1 MSSGRGE
8 NLAQRVAHTKASGSS
23 APPQQEPAAV
33 PAIKHCWY
41 DGPHGRQAA
50 LLLEW
55 RRLGDGFDG
64 RIAVAVP
71 DASGW
76 GPLATH
82 PPDDELKR
90 TPDAHHIVVAGR
102 KWRATP
108 ASRPS
113 CGPSSWPS

>member
-8 NLAQRVAHTKASGSS
+8 NLAQRVANTIASGST
-23 APPQQEPAAV
+23 APAQQPADPV

-55 RRLGDGFDG
+55 RKVGNGFDG

-76 GPLATH
+76 GLV
-82 PPDDELKR
+82 EMWV
-90 TPDAHHIVVAGR
+90 DAALLEPGS
-102 KWRATP
+102 A
-108 ASRPS
+108 
-113 CGPSSWPS
+113 